1 MFLAQVR
8 SFVADP
14 LFAWLA
20 IAFYSISTG
29 ITGKFEANMI
39 SMGLMILIHVACHIV
54 EARAERQYELLHT
67 RATSRLE
74 PVECK
79 ICHEKPHVVYL
90 ENADIFYVRCDTCS
104 TQTEMKDTAEEVIGD
119 WNCKMS
125 NVHQE
130 AGSE

>member
-1 MFLAQVR
+1 MALAQVR
-8 SFVADP
+8 SFFADP

-20 IAFYSISTG
+20 IAFYSIVTG
-29 ITGKFEANMI
+29 VTGKFEANMI
-39 SMGLMILIHVACHIV
+39 SMGLMILIHIACRMV
-54 EARAERQYELLHT
+54 ETMAEQRYELLHT

-90 ENADIFYVRCDTCS
+90 ENADIFYVRCNNCS

-119 WNCKMS
+119 WNFRMS
-125 NVHQE
+125 NAHQE
-130 AGSE
+130 AGPE